1 MKFIDRFLNS
11 ITMYRL
17 IGYGLGCM
25 AVVAIVLG
33 FTGVLSYP
41 GFSLLGSAVIL
52 LVTCNLA
59 NFLLSKFFKVAANVE
74 SASITALILF
84 FLLFPELNQ
93 EGLLTLVAAGVISML
108 SKYVLRIKK
117 KHIFNPAAI
126 TAVILDLAGSGSVVW
141 WVGSLFMLPF
151 ALILGLLV
159 VRKIRRFRLFFAFLF
174 AAVVAMIVFS
184 LPRGE
189 NIPEVM
195 MQAVTSWPIIFFGTI
210 MLTEPLTTPPTKKL
224 QVIYGL
230 LVGALFGSQFQFG
243 PIYSTPEMALVIGNI
258 FSYIVSCKQKLT
270 LSLVEKKEL
279 AASIYE
285 FSFKPDEKLL
295 YHPGQYLE
303 WTLGH
308 SKSDGRGVRRYFTIS
323 SSPTEDEIKLTIKAM
338 ENGSSFKKHLIE
350 MKKGDQMYAS
360 SLGGEFTLPQ
370 NRDEKLVFIA
380 GGIGLTPFRSMIK
393 YLIDNKYKTDIVFF
407 YACSVGNEFVYQDL
421 FAQAEKELGI
431 KVIYVVTNAKN
442 VPPNW
447 KGKTGYINE
456 EMMKAEVPDY
466 MERMFYLSGPDSMV
480 QSYKKLLKGLNV
492 KNGRIVT
499 DYFPGF

>member
-17 IGYGLGCM
+17 VAYGLGCL
-25 AVVAIVLG
+25 ALVAIVFG

-41 GFSLLGSAVIL
+41 GLSLIGSALIL
-52 LVTCNLA
+52 LATCNLT
-59 NFLLSKFFKVAANVE
+59 NLVLSKLFKIPANVE

-84 FLLFPELNQ
+84 FLLFPELNA

-117 KHIFNPAAI
+117 SHIFNPAAI

-141 WVGSLFMLPF
+141 WVGSLVMVPF
-151 ALILGLLV
+151 VLILGLLV

-174 AAVVAMIVFS
+174 AAVVALTSFS
-184 LPRGE
+184 IPRGE

-195 MQAVTSWPIIFFGTI
+195 MQAFTSWPIIFFGTI
-210 MLTEPLTTPPTKKL
+210 MLTEPLTTPPTKRL

-230 LVGALFGSQFQFG
+230 LVGALFGSLFQFG

-279 AASIYE
+279 ASSIYE
-285 FSFKPDEKLL
+285 FSFKSDEKLL
-295 YHPGQYLE
+295 FHPGQYLE

-308 SKSDGRGVRRYFTIS
+308 HKSDGRGVRRYFTIA
-323 SSPTEDEIKLTIKAM
+323 SSPTEDEIKLTVKAM
-338 ENGSSFKKHLIE
+338 DNGSSFKKSLIE
-350 MKKGDQMYAS
+350 MKKGDQLYAS

-370 NRDEKLVFIA
+370 NQNEKMVFIG
-380 GGIGLTPFRSMIK
+380 GGIGLTPFRSIIK
-393 YLIDNKYKTDIVFF
+393 YLLDNKQKTDIIFF
-407 YACSVGNEFVYQDL
+407 YACSAGNEFVYQDL
-421 FAQAEKELGI
+421 FAQAEKDLGI
-431 KVIYVVTNAKN
+431 KVFYVVTNSKN
-442 VPPNW
+442 APPNW
-447 KGKTGYINE
+447 KGKTGYINK
-456 EMMKAEVPDY
+456 EMMTSEVPDY
-466 MERMFYLSGPDSMV
+466 MERMFYLSGPDAMV
-480 QSYKKLLKGLNV
+480 QSYKKLLNELNV
-492 KNGRIVT
+492 KHGRIVT